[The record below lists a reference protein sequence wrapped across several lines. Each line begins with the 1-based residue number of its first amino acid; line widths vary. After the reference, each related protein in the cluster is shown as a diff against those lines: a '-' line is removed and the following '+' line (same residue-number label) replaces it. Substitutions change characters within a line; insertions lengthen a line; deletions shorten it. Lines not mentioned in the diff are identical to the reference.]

1 MPPRYLLSM
10 PDEGNS
16 PARWFFGA
24 VLAVGAIAAAASPSL
39 RKRATDSLSKAS
51 ELAGDSLSA
60 SLRTLQ
66 QGATRFGHVVLLP
79 ADRTLEL
86 ARDRV
91 LSGVPEAADTKWR
104 TAGIVLRAT
113 VVESIGAPAT
123 AGAVLEVAG
132 RTYAEASSPGAGWDA
147 VTVREAVRRLT
158 RSLDMEGS
166 ERRLNGDVESR
177 TTRCPLLDATE
188 ASEQAQLCEAVC
200 GEQHSLMHGLAAS
213 ASWQL
218 ETPERM
224 GTGAE
229 ECIRVF
235 RPAQAAGPA
244 ADAVGLEPA
253 GDRA

>member
-1 MPPRYLLSM
+1 MS
-10 PDEGNS
+10 DEGSS

-24 VLAVGAIAAAASPSL
+24 ILAVGAVAAAATPSL
-39 RKRATDSLSKAS
+39 RKRATESLSKAS
-51 ELAGDSLSA
+51 EFAGE

-66 QGATRFGHVVLLP
+66 EGATRIGRVALLP

-113 VVESIGAPAT
+113 VVESIAT
-123 AGAVLEVAG
+123 PVAAGPVLEVAG

-166 ERRLNGDVESR
+166 EHRLNGDVESR
-177 TTRCPLLDATE
+177 TTSCPLLDAADE
-188 ASEQAQLCEAVC
+188 VERAQLCEAVC
-200 GEQHSLMHGLAAS
+200 GAEHSLMQGLAAS
-213 ASWQL
+213 AHWQL
-218 ETPERM
+218 ETPQRM
-224 GTGAE
+224 GTGAA
-229 ECIRVF
+229 ECVRVF
-235 RPAQAAGPA
+235 RPAPA
-244 ADAVGLEPA
+244 AAASETSTA
-253 GDRA
+253 GERR